1 MGSQGGGTG
10 GIERMLE
17 ESPSVAIK
25 CEKLKEKYQ
34 VARDSKEVV
43 ARIITVNED

>member
-1 MGSQGGGTG
+1 
-10 GIERMLE
+10 MLE

-25 CEKLKEKYQ
+25 HEKLKEKYQ

-43 ARIITVNED
+43 AQIMDGITVNED